1 MISMFSKML
10 TRILV
15 PYDGS
20 KYSVKALSRAMELS
34 HNLDSEVFLFSVVY
48 VDYIS
53 PPGILGLTRTRSEKD
68 AIKKWTESVRGNTEK
83 MLKLAVKRCEQKGVS
98 VSYHITQG
106 NVANEILSFAKKKRI
121 SLIIIGSQGLHGIG
135 KLKTLGSVSRK
146 VSEQAK
152 CPVLLVR

>member
-1 MISMFSKML
+1 ML

-20 KYSVKALSRAMELS
+20 KYSIKALTSAMELS
-34 HNLDSEVFLFSVVY
+34 HNLDSEIFLFSVVY

-53 PPGILGLTRTRSEKD
+53 PTGILGLIRTKSEKE
-68 AIKKWTESVRGNTEK
+68 AVKKWTESVRDNTEK

-98 VSYHITQG
+98 ASYNITQG
-106 NVANEILSFAKKKRI
+106 NVTNKILSFAKRKRVT
-121 SLIIIGSQGLHGIG
+121 LIVIGSHGLHGIG
-135 KLKTLGSVSRK
+135 KLKTLGSISRR

>member
-1 MISMFSKML
+1 VIRMFSKML

-20 KYSVKALSRAMELS
+20 DYSAKALTRAIELS
-34 HNLDSEVFLFSVVY
+34 HNLDSEVFLFSVVH

-53 PPGILGLTRTRSEKD
+53 PPGILGLTRTRSEKE

-83 MLKLAVKRCEQKGVS
+83 MLKLSVKRCEQKGVS
-98 VSYHITQG
+98 ASYTITQG
-106 NVANEILSFAKKKRI
+106 NVANEILNFAKKKRI
-121 SLIIIGSQGLHGIG
+121 SLIVIGSQGLHGIG

-146 VSEQAK
+146 VSEQAE